1 MFVFMIQLKI
11 VKGEHGVVTASRIDR
26 ILPEKLMANLIA
38 ESYHKNLVI
47 NFLSPSIQ
55 NESDVKQAGD
65 LLEQYL
71 STSLAPNIIID
82 LERVRL
88 MTSAM
93 IGELVKFKKRC
104 DQEKRNLKICGL
116 TKDVAEVFKVT
127 RLDKVF
133 KIYNDRK
140 KALGRASKLADD
152 GVKLRKSLRD

>member
-1 MFVFMIQLKI
+1 
-11 VKGEHGVVTASRIDR
+11 
-26 ILPEKLMANLIA
+26 MANLIA

-65 LLEQYL
+65 LLEHYL
-71 STSLAPNIIID
+71 ATSHEPNIIID

-104 DQEKRNLKICGL
+104 DQEKRKLKICGL

-127 RLDKVF
+127 RLDKIF

-140 KALGRASKLADD
+140 KALGRAQKSVDG
-152 GVKLRKSLRD
+152 GVKQRKSLRD